1 MNHLGKEYGDVYEDS
16 YDEQKQVA
24 TSMGNSC
31 MMFLGIFFLV
41 LAVAVIAY
49 LKTK

>member
-16 YDEQKQVA
+16 YDDQKA
-24 TSMGNSC
+24 LGEEMGNSC
-31 MMFLGIFFLV
+31 LIFLGIFFLV